1 MNDPSSIALWF
12 MLPIFGFIFLVSLIL
27 GSIKLYAFRA
37 KEQTRREVMKS
48 VAEGKMSADDA
59 ERLLN
64 AGKNNI
70 DFS

>member
-1 MNDPSSIALWF
+1 MNNPYFVIWLCVL
-12 MLPIFGFIFLVSLIL
+12 MFGFVLLLSLIFV
-27 GSIKLYAFRA
+27 SIKLFSFRA

-64 AGKNNI
+64 AGKNEI
-70 DFS
+70 